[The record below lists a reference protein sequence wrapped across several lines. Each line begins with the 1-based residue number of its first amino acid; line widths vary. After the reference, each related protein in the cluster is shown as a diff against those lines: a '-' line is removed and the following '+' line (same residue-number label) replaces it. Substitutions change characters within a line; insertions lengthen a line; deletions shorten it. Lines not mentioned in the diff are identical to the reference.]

1 MLTQQVEAIE
11 KLRKWKVGALFMEAG
26 TGKTRTAIELIR
38 GCECDAILWIAPLR
52 TIANLTDEVAKWGGL
67 PNVRYVGIESIG
79 QSDRIYLDLLDFL
92 QNKRVFCVMDESLKI
107 KNFDAK
113 RTKRAINIGKQ
124 CEYKLVLNGTPISRD
139 LLDIWAQFEFL
150 SPKILNMNLAQFKDT
165 FCKYTKVTKCFGR
178 RSYTKE
184 FITGYENVD
193 YLYSLIRH
201 YVYECDLHLNIKQLY
216 DEVTYSIN
224 EDAKDEYY
232 ELKNKYLDDE
242 ELEWRNNNIF
252 LEMTSKMQHCYCDCS
267 NKIDA
272 VRQVVN
278 DEEHTIIFC
287 RFIRSRKACE
297 KAFPK
302 AKVLSYQ
309 KEGFGLNLQDF
320 TTTIFFDKIWDYA
333 LRLQSSR
340 RTYRIGQRFDCKYY
354 DVTGD
359 VGLESLID
367 KNIEKKIGV
376 SEYLK
381 KVTIKDLKEV
391 L

>member
-178 RSYTKE
+178 RS
-184 FITGYENVD
+184 
-193 YLYSLIRH
+193 YSLIRH